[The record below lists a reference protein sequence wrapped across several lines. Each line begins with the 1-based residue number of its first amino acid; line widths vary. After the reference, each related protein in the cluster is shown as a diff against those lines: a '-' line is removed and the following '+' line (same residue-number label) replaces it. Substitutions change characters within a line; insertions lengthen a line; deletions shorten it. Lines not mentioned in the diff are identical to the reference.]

1 MLDARRDRE
10 GGMGGDAAATT
21 PSRGGP
27 DGEKSFD
34 PDEIP
39 F

>member
-10 GGMGGDAAATT
+10 GGMGDTAAAAA
-21 PSRGGP
+21 PSRGP

>member
-1 MLDARRDRE
+1 
-10 GGMGGDAAATT
+10 MGDTAAAA
-21 PSRGGP
+21 PSRP